1 MIFTLYKFV
10 HEQKG
15 ILVERKRDSLHSF
28 GPCISF
34 GQITF
39 TLANW
44 GQGLNILLVH
54 NLEHVTICWIWFFSL
69 DKIFNKMIYDVWYL
83 MFRIKP
89 QTNQIF

>member
-1 MIFTLYKFV
+1 MENKTSNLLERIIAEITGSQFDFYVVQICTL
-10 HEQKG
+10 
-15 ILVERKRDSLHSF
+15 
-28 GPCISF
+28 
-34 GQITF
+34 TF

-69 DKIFNKMIYDVWYL
+69 DEIFNKMIYHVWYL

-89 QTNQIF
+89 QINQIF